1 MFGTFSTNTLCIINT
16 STASKTTPE
25 DSLLIQADL
34 TRLADWSRLW
44 KLQLN
49 PSKSFTITL
58 TRRPVI
64 NTYTIQ
70 NDTLET
76 VSSIRDLGVW
86 LDSKLTFAEHIDKT
100 VSKANRM
107 LGVMIRSLQTGH
119 AIGQAS
125 SRSKFKFKPEP
136 VLAAYHANVRS
147 IFEYGCIIWGGAAK
161 THLERLDRIQHKFI
175 IWLASRSTQRYQ
187 NIDYDHLLGL
197 FKIPSLSMR
206 RLQYDIL
213 FVHKI
218 VSGMIDSTF
227 LLGNFPLHVPA
238 RTTRA
243 IAHTLFHV
251 PFHLGLRRPS
261 DRVFFVA
268 RPNRSTNFY
277 QQFSM
282 SFFLSV

>member
-1 MFGTFSTNTLCIINT
+1 
-16 STASKTTPE
+16 
-25 DSLLIQADL
+25 
-34 TRLADWSRLW
+34 
-44 KLQLN
+44 
-49 PSKSFTITL
+49 
-58 TRRPVI
+58 
-64 NTYTIQ
+64 
-70 NDTLET
+70 
-76 VSSIRDLGVW
+76 
-86 LDSKLTFAEHIDKT
+86 
-100 VSKANRM
+100 M

-147 IFEYGCIIWGGAAK
+147 ILEYGSVIWGGAAK
-161 THLERLDRIQHKFI
+161 THLERLDRIQHEFL
-175 IWLASRSTQRYQ
+175 IWLASRSTQRSQ
-187 NIDYDHLLGL
+187 NIDYDHLLAL

-227 LLGNFPLHVPA
+227 LLGNFSLHVLA

-251 PFHLGLRRPS
+251 PPGIKETVRQGI
-261 DRVFFVA
+261 FVA
-268 RPNRSTNFY
+268 RPKRSTNIY
-277 QQFSM
+277 QHVIFLIHLTAHSAYLGLKFDAMSRKVIFSQ
-282 SFFLSV
+282 LLGDLCAVETYAHCACVCT